1 MILEEGDVL
10 LRPLSIKDTE
20 FLLGIRNDLEFADEF
35 FSDPP
40 VYDFSHNSWL
50 QSAAKNNIELIVEF
64 KSERAGQIR
73 LTDIDYRHQKAQFGI
88 LIAKDFQ
95 GKGIAFGSSK
105 IFIEYVFRN
114 LPINK
119 IYLELFANNIPA
131 FKLYEK
137 LGFSEEGRF
146 RQEYFKRGEF
156 KDTIR
161 MSILREKWIKTR

>member
-10 LRPLSIKDTE
+10 LRPLSIKDTD

-40 VYDFSHNSWL
+40 TYDFAHNSWL
-50 QSAAKNNIELIVEF
+50 QSAAKNNIELIIEF

-88 LIAKDFQ
+88 MIARSFQ
-95 GKGIAFGSSK
+95 GKGIAFDSSR
-105 IFIEYVFRN
+105 IFFEYVFRN

-119 IYLELFANNIPA
+119 IYLELFANNSPA
-131 FKLYEK
+131 MRLYEK
-137 LGFSEEGRF
+137 LGFVEEGRF
-146 RQEYFKRGEF
+146 RQEYYKRGEF
-156 KDTIR
+156 MDTTR
-161 MSILREKWIKTR
+161 MSILREEWGRTR

>member
-10 LRPLSIKDTE
+10 LRPLSIKDTD

-40 VYDFSHNSWL
+40 TYDFAHNSWL
-50 QSAAKNNIELIVEF
+50 QSTAKNNIELIIEI

-88 LIAKDFQ
+88 LIAKNFQ
-95 GKGIAFGSSK
+95 GKGIAFESSS
-105 IFIEYVFRN
+105 IFFEYVFRN

-119 IYLELFANNIPA
+119 IYLELFANNSIA
-131 FKLYEK
+131 MRLYEK
-137 LGFSEEGRF
+137 LGFVEEGRF
-146 RQEYFKRGEF
+146 RQEYYKRGEF
-156 KDTIR
+156 MDTIR
-161 MSILREKWIKTR
+161 MSILREEWRKTR